1 MTKETIIDFLHKN
14 RENFLNKYQ
23 ISNIALFGSYARGEN
38 RQDSDVDIAIET
50 PLSDYFKLYDFKEEL
65 EKYFNRKV
73 DVIRLRDRMNES
85 LRKRIINEGIYV
97 R

>member
-1 MTKETIIDFLHKN
+1 MTKEIIIDFLQKN

-65 EKYFNRKV
+65 EKYFNLKV
-73 DVIRLRDRMNES
+73 DIVRLRDRMNES